1 LPNSVL
7 KDWFARDASRC
18 NYSLLYLVKRRG
30 CMKYC
35 SLCGSKLTKCIPVGD
50 DRDREVCN
58 DCGHIH
64 YQNPKVV
71 TGCLVEQ
78 DGKILLC
85 QRAIEPRYGLWT
97 LPAGFMENG
106 ETVEEGAAR
115 ETREEAMADVE
126 VIGLYTL
133 FSLTHI
139 NQIYMLFR
147 ARFKSPEFAPGPESL
162 DVKLVSEAEIP
173 WDEIA
178 FPVIEE
184 TLRLYFEDRKTG
196 SFVPHLGEMRAVADA
211 DGEHIETRMNT
222 TTDQA

>member
-1 LPNSVL
+1 MN
-7 KDWFARDASRC
+7 
-18 NYSLLYLVKRRG
+18 
-30 CMKYC
+30 YC
-35 SLCGSKLTKCIPVGD
+35 SLCGSKVSKCIPAGD
-50 DRDREVCN
+50 DRDRDVCD

-64 YQNPKVV
+64 YENPKVV

-106 ETVEEGAAR
+106 ETVEQGAAR
-115 ETREEAMADVE
+115 ETWEEAMADVE
-126 VIGLYTL
+126 VNGLYTM

-147 ARFKSPEFAPGPESL
+147 GRFKSPEFSLGPESL
-162 DVKLVSEAEIP
+162 DVKLVSEDEIP
-173 WDEIA
+173 WDEMA

-184 TLRLYFEDRKTG
+184 TLRLYLEDRKTG
-196 SFVPHLGEMRAVADA
+196 NFGPHLGEMRAVVDA
-211 DGEHIETRMNT
+211 DGTHIETRMNS

>member
-1 LPNSVL
+1 
-7 KDWFARDASRC
+7 
-18 NYSLLYLVKRRG
+18 
-30 CMKYC
+30 MKYC
-35 SLCGSKLTKCIPVGD
+35 SLCGSKVTKCIPVGD

>member
-1 LPNSVL
+1 MN
-7 KDWFARDASRC
+7 
-18 NYSLLYLVKRRG
+18 
-30 CMKYC
+30 YC
-35 SLCGSKLTKCIPVGD
+35 SLCGSKVSKCIPAGD
-50 DRDREVCN
+50 DRDRDVCD

-64 YQNPKVV
+64 YENPKVV

-106 ETVEEGAAR
+106 ETVEQGAAR
-115 ETREEAMADVE
+115 ETWEEAMADVE
-126 VIGLYTL
+126 VNGLYTM

-147 ARFKSPEFAPGPESL
+147 GRFKSPEFSPGPESL
-162 DVKLVSEAEIP
+162 DVKLVSEDEIP
-173 WDEIA
+173 WDEMA
-178 FPVIEE
+178 FPGIEE
-184 TLRLYFEDRKTG
+184 TLRLYLEDRKTG
-196 SFVPHLGEMRAVADA
+196 NFGPHLGEMRAVVDA
-211 DGEHIETRMNT
+211 DGTHIETRMNS